1 MIERSKNFI
10 SIPEYFK
17 RFIDS
22 RVDLTVE
29 NKICCPFHKE
39 DTPSF
44 SYSPERGTWRC
55 FGACKCGGDVIEL
68 HRVNNKLKDRATAE
82 ASLRELLGIKR
93 EVTFKRERPTVD
105 KETVERRL
113 SYTRAIACAKTVD
126 DWLEL
131 DQIMSYS
138 PPNQDAL
145 DNYWKGRISN
155 AL

>member
-1 MIERSKNFI
+1 MLI

-17 RFIDS
+17 RYIDS
-22 RVDLTVE
+22 RVDLSVE

-55 FGACKCGGDVIEL
+55 FGSCKCGGDVIEL
-68 HRVNNKLKDRATAE
+68 HRVNNKLPNRAVAQK
-82 ASLRELLGIKR
+82 SLMELLGLKQ
-93 EVTFKRERPTVD
+93 EVTFKRERPKPNENDVR
-105 KETVERRL
+105 RRL
-113 SYTRAIACAKTVD
+113 AYARAVSCAKTVE

-138 PPNQDAL
+138 PVDVDDL
-145 DNYWKGRISN
+145 DNYWKGRMEY
-155 AL
+155 ALQD